1 MTDQLIYNYIS
12 GEASEQ
18 EKEAVKKWAAE
29 SEERQKELSRIKNI
43 WILSGLNNEINPE
56 QKQQAI
62 QQILARIKELNNTP
76 ERKTIQLNGLKYAA
90 IIVLVALF
98 SGTIGYFVFQSK
110 NNIYQSAYTEII
122 VPNGE
127 RSTVVL
133 PDGSKVQLNSGSI
146 LKFKSSFD
154 SNNRTVSLDGEG
166 YFEVS
171 HDKSKPFFVETT
183 NFQVEVLGTKFNV
196 SSYTDDANTT
206 AYLESGKV
214 KINLED
220 GQSILLKP
228 TESTEY
234 NKTTNTIRKFAYDDS
249 RYTDWTR
256 GILTFNGE
264 TIEELSKKLERRF
277 GVQIAFSDDT
287 VKQRIYTGSIKDQDL
302 KTVLEAIKF
311 TSSLNYTKAGNQI
324 TIYSAK

>member
-1 MTDQLIYNYIS
+1 MTDQLIYNYILS
-12 GEASEQ
+12 EASEQ
-18 EKEAVKKWAAE
+18 EKEVVKKWAAE

-98 SGTIGYFVFQSK
+98 SGTIGYFVFQSE

-122 VPNGE
+122 VPNSE
-127 RSTVVL
+127 RSTVLL
-133 PDGSKVQLNSGSI
+133 PDGSTVQLNSGSI

-154 SNNRTVSLDGEG
+154 SNNRTVSLYGEG

-171 HDKSKPFFVETT
+171 HDKSKPFFVET
-183 NFQVEVLGTKFNV
+183 NHFQVEVIGTKFNV
-196 SSYTDDANTT
+196 SSYKNDESTT

-228 TESTEY
+228 TESAEY

-311 TSSLNYTKAGNQI
+311 TSSLNYTKKGDQI